1 MDNYEDIINLPHP
14 DPKHHPRMSLYER
27 SGQFAPFAAL
37 TGYEESVI
45 ETGRLTSKKH
55 ELTEEEKLHINDTLI
70 EIDESEIKPKV
81 KVIYFVNDAK
91 KSGGSYKEYEGT
103 VKKIDKYKRLLFID
117 SLRILIDNIFSLE
130 IKRDSYDDE

>member
-37 TGYEESVI
+37 TGYEEQVA
-45 ETGRLTSKKH
+45 ETGRRTSKKH
-55 ELTEEEKLHINDTLI
+55 ELTEEEKLNINDTLI
-70 EIDESEIKPKV
+70 QIDESLIKPKV
-81 KVIYFVNDAK
+81 KIVYFIDDVK
-91 KSGGSYKEYEGT
+91 KSGGSYKEYIGT
-103 VKKIDKYKRLLFID
+103 CKKIDKYKRIIFID

-130 IKRDSYDDE
+130 IVRDTYDE